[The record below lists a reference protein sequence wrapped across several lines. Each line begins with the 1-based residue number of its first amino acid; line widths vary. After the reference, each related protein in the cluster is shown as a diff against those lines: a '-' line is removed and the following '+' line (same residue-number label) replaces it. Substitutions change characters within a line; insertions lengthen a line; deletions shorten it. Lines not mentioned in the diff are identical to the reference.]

1 MMSSKRTTRLIVH
14 GGAWDIPDALV
25 DDHISGVR
33 SAIEQV
39 APQLEAGMNAIDAVE
54 AAVNVLEAHPV
65 FDAGRGSFLNADGEI
80 ELDAMIMNGR
90 DLNFGAVAALQNIL
104 HPISVAKAVYTH
116 PDHCFFVGRGAQRFA
131 ADHGFPELKPE
142 ELLTDRELEY
152 FHQIKSDPDFKP
164 HHPFEETPKGTVGAV
179 AMDANG
185 NIAAATSTGGTPR
198 KMPGRVGDTPL
209 IGSGTYADNSSGGV
223 SVTGWGEAIMK
234 VLLAKTICDSLTSK
248 TADAAIQ
255 NALNIL
261 RTRVS
266 GLAGAIAVSR
276 TGEYGLAHNTPR
288 MAFAYQQTDGDI
300 KAGIRL
306 T

>member
-1 MMSSKRTTRLIVH
+1 MTSSTRSTRLIVH
-14 GGAWDIPDALV
+14 GGAWDISDALV

-39 APQLEAGMNAIDAVE
+39 APRLEAGMNAIDTVE
-54 AAVNVLEAHPV
+54 AAVNALEAHPV
-65 FDAGRGSFLNADGEI
+65 FDAGRGSFLNSDGEI
-80 ELDAMIMNGR
+80 EIDAMI
-90 DLNFGAVAALQNIL
+90 V
-104 HPISVAKAVYTH
+104 
-116 PDHCFFVGRGAQRFA
+116 
-131 ADHGFPELKPE
+131 
-142 ELLTDRELEY
+142 
-152 FHQIKSDPDFKP
+152 
-164 HHPFEETPKGTVGAV
+164 
-179 AMDANG
+179 
-185 NIAAATSTGGTPR
+185 
-198 KMPGRVGDTPL
+198 PGRVGDTPL

-234 VLLAKTICDSLTSK
+234 VLLAKTICDSLTNK
-248 TADAAIQ
+248 TANAAIQ

-266 GLAGAIAVSR
+266 GLAGAIAISR

-288 MAFAYQQTDGDI
+288 MAFAYQERDGDI